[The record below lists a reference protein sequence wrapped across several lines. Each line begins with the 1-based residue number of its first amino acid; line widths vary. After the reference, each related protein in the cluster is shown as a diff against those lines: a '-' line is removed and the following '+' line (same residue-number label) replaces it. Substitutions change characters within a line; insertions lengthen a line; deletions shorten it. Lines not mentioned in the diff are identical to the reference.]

1 MTILSFEAVNLIRK
15 QKVLLNNI
23 NWRIENGEDWAI
35 LGLNGAGK
43 TLLLQMIAGNIWP
56 SNGKLTVL
64 ESEFGKANIPNLT
77 KRIGWV
83 SNVVEAKLYQSDTA
97 LSIVISGKFAS
108 IGLWQEHNL
117 ADEEKAAALLTTLG
131 GGQLL
136 QKTYQILSQGEKQV
150 VLIARALMADPEL
163 LILDEPCNGLDL
175 FAREDLLAKITKLK
189 QQKNAPTILFVT
201 HHTEEILPFISQVL
215 MIRNGQIYAKGTP
228 AELITAPVLNDFYE
242 RPIQIT
248 TLNQDRLLVYPKS

>member
-1 MTILSFEAVNLIRK
+1 MNP
-15 QKVLLNNI
+15 KV
-23 NWRIENGEDWAI
+23 
-35 LGLNGAGK
+35 
-43 TLLLQMIAGNIWP
+43 
-56 SNGKLTVL
+56 
-64 ESEFGKANIPNLT
+64 
-77 KRIGWV
+77 
-83 SNVVEAKLYQSDTA
+83 
-97 LSIVISGKFAS
+97 
-108 IGLWQEHNL
+108 
-117 ADEEKAAALLTTLG
+117 
-131 GGQLL
+131 
-136 QKTYQILSQGEKQV
+136 
-150 VLIARALMADPEL
+150 

-228 AELITAPVLNDFYE
+228 ADLITAPVLNDFYE